1 MSEDRVM
8 AKPLNAV
15 VRVACP
21 ALPVDKMESEVFKY
35 NRNIESL
42 SIYNGLLGSCI
53 A

>member
-1 MSEDRVM
+1 MMSEDRVM

-15 VRVACP
+15 VRV